1 MPRTVDHISGGRL
14 ILGVG
19 SGEKRPLPLVGRHAS
34 IWHSFLDI
42 GTFRHKNDL
51 VRRHAA
57 DAGRDEAL
65 IERAIAWPGKNSLPG
80 VTTGAEADKRN
91 PRIGR
96 ATRISGGGFRGF
108 VVRPAEL
115 LMGDIGRGVRST
127 AIVDCPP
134 MLTRPRS

>member
-1 MPRTVDHISGGRL
+1 LRCRRL
-14 ILGVG
+14 ILIDG
-19 SGEKRPLPLVGRHAS
+19 SGEKRTLPLVGRHAS

-42 GTFRHKNDL
+42 GTFRRKNDL

-65 IERAIAWPGKNSLPG
+65 IE
-80 VTTGAEADKRN
+80 
-91 PRIGR
+91 R

-127 AIVDCPP
+127 AIVDCPS